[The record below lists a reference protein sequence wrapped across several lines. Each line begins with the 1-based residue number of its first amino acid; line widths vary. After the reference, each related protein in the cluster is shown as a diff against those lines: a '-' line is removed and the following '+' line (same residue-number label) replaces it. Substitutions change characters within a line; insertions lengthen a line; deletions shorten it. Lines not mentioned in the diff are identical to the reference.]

1 MKRALVVGVVFAIAV
16 GACGGSGSGGAGSAD
31 RDNLIGTWMGH
42 YGCPGM
48 DKMEDTLVIS
58 AGSGATDL
66 SLKIHTTY
74 ANPDTVTGTLTSPT
88 EVSVP
93 EQSMGGGMGTAK
105 LTLKGETLEFSA
117 TGMGITCGGT
127 DYKKA

>member
-1 MKRALVVGVVFAIAV
+1 MKRFLVAAVVFAMAV
-16 GACGGSGSGGAGSAD
+16 AACGGSGSGGGGSAD
-31 RDNLIGTWMGH
+31 RDNFIGTWTGH

-48 DKMEDTLVIS
+48 DKAEDTLVIS

-66 SLKIHTTY
+66 SIKIHTTY
-74 ANPDTVTGTLTSPT
+74 ANPDTVTGTLSSST
-88 EVSVP
+88 EVNVP
-93 EQSMGGGMGTAK
+93 EQSMGGGMGTAR